1 MTAIHDASIGE
12 GEQLHH
18 ARSRRHVTVKGGLF
32 AIGMASGAYLGF
44 MLARSDLD
52 LSAPWPKAIAIGL
65 AAVYLLALAVGS
77 VLLNRT
83 IDEVER
89 ARTYKAV
96 TVAGSAYM
104 IVYPV
109 WFLLW
114 KAELAV
120 EPIHWLLFVSFWLL
134 LIGSSIF
141 YRFR

>member
-1 MTAIHDASIGE
+1 MTAVHHASNGE

-18 ARSRRHVTVKGGLF
+18 ARSRRHVTVKGALF
-32 AIGMASGAYLGF
+32 AVGLASGAWLGF
-44 MLARSDLD
+44 MLARSGMD
-52 LSAPWPKAIAIGL
+52 LSAPWPKRIAIGL
-65 AAVYLLALAVGS
+65 AAIYVLALGVGS
-77 VLLNRT
+77 LLLNRT

-114 KAELAV
+114 KAQLAV